1 MGFSGRGSLAVKM
14 SCVSVRGQQSGM
26 KRFAFIFAALSV
38 VPPLVVSCGSPPSYE
53 STAVPTE
60 EATAKPAAGSA
71 PPIELV
77 EEGFLGQYN
86 IIRSGKRYYALPQ
99 DQGAF
104 DTDKAERG
112 DYARLFIAN
121 DVNRVKTMTQEG
133 VNAGFGLTSTMLV
146 EEGYKTK
153 FNIIRHNGSY
163 YALAQDEGA
172 FDPKTFKGYRGAS
185 LGEVK
190 SQIP

>member
-1 MGFSGRGSLAVKM
+1 
-14 SCVSVRGQQSGM
+14 M
-26 KRFAFIFAALSV
+26 KRFGLTLLGLCLTSLFV
-38 VPPLVVSCGSPPSYE
+38 GSCGNPPSYE
-53 STAVPTE
+53 SSSVPTE
-60 EATAKPAAGSA
+60 GASAKPAATA
-71 PPIELV
+71 VPPAVELV

-86 IIRSGKRYYALPQ
+86 IIRAGKRYYALPQ

-104 DTDKAERG
+104 ETDKAERG

-133 VNAGFGLTSTMLV
+133 VNAGFGPTSTMLV
-146 EEGYKTK
+146 EEGYKSR
-153 FNIIRHNGSY
+153 FNIIRHNETF
-163 YALAQDEGA
+163 YALAQEEGV

-185 LGEVK
+185 LQEVK

>member
-1 MGFSGRGSLAVKM
+1 MMTRATLTFVAFSA
-14 SCVSVRGQQSGM
+14 
-26 KRFAFIFAALSV
+26 AALFSV
-38 VPPLVVSCGSPPSYE
+38 ACGNPPSYE
-53 STAVPTE
+53 STGGS
-60 EATAKPAAGSA
+60 KRDGSA
-71 PPIELV
+71 NAAAPTSPPAVELV

-86 IIRSGKRYYALPQ
+86 IIRAGKRYYALPQ

-121 DVNRVKTMTQEG
+121 DVARVRTMTQEG
-133 VNAGFGLTSTMLV
+133 INAGFGPTSTMLV

-163 YALAQDEGA
+163 YALAQDDGA

-185 LGEVK
+185 LQEVK